1 MTDAGVLDVP
11 ADTDHARFLM
21 VEGQVRTNDVTDR
34 ALQAAL
40 RAVPREAFVAPARR
54 AFAYAEAP
62 VEGLAGR
69 MLARPRDLAKL
80 LQACDAGPGVKTC
93 VIGGGSGY
101 VAALLAH
108 MGAEVTV
115 LEDTTDRAQA
125 ARDACAGIGLSIAA
139 TVGDLGAPPVGLDL
153 IVVEGSVEE
162 IPAGWTDGLAEGGR
176 LAVVV
181 RDGPMG
187 QARLYMKAGGSCAF
201 RRLFDAAPPVLPG
214 FERKA
219 GFSF

>member
-11 ADTDHARFLM
+11 ADTDRARFLM

-40 RAVPREAFVAPARR
+40 RAIPREAFVAPARR

-62 VEGLAGR
+62 VEGLGQR

-80 LQACDAGPGVKTC
+80 LQACDAGPGVRTC
-93 VIGGGSGY
+93 VIAGGSGY
-101 VAALLAH
+101 AAALLAH
-108 MGAEVTV
+108 MGAVVTV
-115 LEDTTDRAQA
+115 LEDSAERADA
-125 ARDACAGIGLSIAA
+125 ARAACAALGLTVAAA
-139 TVGDLGAPPVGLDL
+139 TGDLAAPPAGLDL

-162 IPAGWTDGLAEGGR
+162 VSAGWTDALTEGGR

-181 RDGPMG
+181 RDGPVG
-187 QARLYMKAGGSCAF
+187 QARLYTKSGAACAF
-201 RRLFDAAPPVLPG
+201 RRLFDAATPPLAG